1 VLSAAV
7 AIAVV
12 VADAP
17 WRTAAL
23 VAASFHL
30 HVLLDLVGTGGLPIR
45 YLWPFSARAWSYRDH
60 WVLASWQNGVVM
72 ALTLSGVLAVG
83 WRQRDPAR

>member
-1 VLSAAV
+1 M